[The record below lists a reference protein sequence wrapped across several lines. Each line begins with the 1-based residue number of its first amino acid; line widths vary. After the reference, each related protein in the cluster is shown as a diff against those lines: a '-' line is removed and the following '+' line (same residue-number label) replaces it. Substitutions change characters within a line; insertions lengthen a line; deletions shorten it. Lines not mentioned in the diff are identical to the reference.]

1 MKWVFMSLISLNLLI
16 MVIFWRDMN
25 SIADY
30 QTKTSMTLLGD
41 SIELLSESDLSPG
54 GAKEKPL
61 TNVARGELVQ
71 CYVVGPFNDRDDA
84 RFMGVRAD
92 ALGYQSTLRN
102 MVTGVESDSWVY
114 IPPLSNRQQSLQL
127 LNELKGRGF
136 DGYILTQ
143 GEMSEG
149 ISLGLFNNEQ
159 AAENLNNKVRQ
170 LGYGSMIKRVD
181 RGVKAIWLEF
191 AQVEKLTQTVRA
203 RITGT
208 EKQLNW
214 KLTGC
219 SNS

>member
-30 QTKTSMTLLGD
+30 QTKASMTLLGD
-41 SIELLSESDLSPG
+41 SIVLLTESDISPSG
-54 GAKEKPL
+54 VIEKSL
-61 TNVARGELVQ
+61 TNLPRGALSQ

-92 ALGYQSTLRN
+92 ALGYQSRLLN
-102 MVTGVESDSWVY
+102 MVTSVENDSWVY
-114 IPPLSNRQQSLQL
+114 IPPLSNRQHSLQL
-127 LNELKGRGF
+127 LNELKERGV

-149 ISLGLFNNEQ
+149 ISLGLFNNKQ
-159 AAENLNNKVRQ
+159 SAEELNNKVRE
-170 LGYGSMIKRVD
+170 LGYDSMIKRVD
-181 RGVKAIWLEF
+181 RGVKAMWLEF
-191 AQVEKLTQTVRA
+191 VQVEKLTQAIRT

-208 EKQLNW
+208 EKQLKW
-214 KLTGC
+214 KLTDC